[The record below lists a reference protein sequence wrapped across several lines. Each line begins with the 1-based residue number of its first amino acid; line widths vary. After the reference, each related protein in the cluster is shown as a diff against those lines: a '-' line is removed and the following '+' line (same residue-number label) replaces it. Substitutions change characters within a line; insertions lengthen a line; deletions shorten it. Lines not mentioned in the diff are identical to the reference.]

1 MIPHALR
8 LCPVLLLLASC
19 SAVAPQ
25 SVTQLETMKANAA
38 KGDLQ
43 ANANAAVS
51 CVASDT
57 GCYQV
62 HLLKGDACY
71 ALSRQAQG
79 AARRADDM
87 CAVSELGAGVAQ
99 APGEQ
104 TTAGS
109 IRDYAV
115 KRLEALHDLIDT
127 RRAGDPSGADT
138 LAAAA
143 QDFMQRYSNDPAGI
157 YYLASARM
165 TTAQDQFVATQNKP
179 ALCAALPGI
188 ASLTSQGARSP
199 SSFGPNFAELTA
211 TIAGMK
217 KAGGCS

>member
-1 MIPHALR
+1 MTPLLPRFFPLA
-8 LCPVLLLLASC
+8 LLLASC

-25 SVTQLETMKANAA
+25 SVTQLDTMKANAA

-43 ANANAAVS
+43 ANANATVS
-51 CVASDT
+51 CVASDQ
-57 GCYQV
+57 GCYQI

-79 AARRADDM
+79 AARRTDDT
-87 CAVSELGAGVAQ
+87 CAATELGAGVAQ

-104 TTAGS
+104 TPAGS
-109 IRDYAV
+109 THDYAV

-143 QDFMQRYSNDPAGI
+143 QDFLQRYSNDPAGI

-165 TTAQDQFVATQNKP
+165 TTAQDQFVATRNKP

-188 ASLTSQGARSP
+188 ASLTSQGARAP
-199 SSFGPNFAELTA
+199 GSFAPNFAELTA
-211 TIAGMK
+211 TISGMK